1 MIEVDKNIQKVVILG
16 VLVDIMGF
24 IIDFVYIVDVVVML
38 DNIECLF
45 LVVDQF
51 YVLGFVKLCC
61 SFFEFYLIVLN
72 CIGVCWI
79 VKMYGC
85 LNLEKVVF

>member
-24 IIDFVYIVDVVVML
+24 IIDFVYIVDVL
-38 DNIECLF
+38 

-51 YVLGFVKLCC
+51 YVLGFMKLCC

-85 LNLEKVVF
+85 LNLEKVVY